1 MTEENPLQLA
11 AISTRRNLLVVAPP
25 GCGKT
30 ELLAMRAAALV
41 PRLLPNQRILALT
54 FTNRARDNL
63 GERLRRIL
71 GIQRFRRYVRVHNFH
86 GHAAELVLAHGR
98 TLGMKL
104 DDLRLPRST
113 TLRKALNQFSSDS
126 GSRDAAAALLGKIKR
141 EPLSDEEVLERLDVA
156 GDLLAKRVE
165 VERVAA
171 NQLHYEDLLR
181 YAQRL
186 LRVDEIV
193 NLYQQHYGAVLVDEF
208 QDLSL
213 QQLDIATRSCSTSR
227 TFAGDPLQGIYS
239 WAGAAP
245 KEVEPVLRAACGE
258 PVQLV
263 VSYRSSPA
271 VLGMVSGV
279 AARMG
284 AAPLRAY
291 DPSSWPDGG
300 ASAALVFPTLE
311 QEAKT
316 ILAVAEW
323 IVRADSAASVGVIS
337 RSGYRRKKIDAAF
350 AASTIPCRR
359 WDLAIEDP
367 TILDRL
373 RTVVAGMPPDTT
385 VQQARAQ
392 VLEGI
397 DPSEVETIEQV
408 EDAFDQLSL
417 KGESTSVRGALDQFR
432 ARSDDAAIGPGAH
445 LLSAH
450 TGKGQQFDW
459 VFVVGLEEGHV
470 PDYRCTG
477 DDDLAE
483 EERVLLVMLSR
494 ARHGVVVTRSSTKD
508 GRYGPWEVGASP
520 WWGGLTATALMDWNA
535 LNAHLE
541 QLSSRSNESN

>member
-271 VLGMVSGV
+271 V
-279 AARMG
+279 
-284 AAPLRAY
+284 
-291 DPSSWPDGG
+291 
-300 ASAALVFPTLE
+300 
-311 QEAKT
+311 
-316 ILAVAEW
+316 
-323 IVRADSAASVGVIS
+323 
-337 RSGYRRKKIDAAF
+337 
-350 AASTIPCRR
+350 
-359 WDLAIEDP
+359 
-367 TILDRL
+367 
-373 RTVVAGMPPDTT
+373 
-385 VQQARAQ
+385 
-392 VLEGI
+392 
-397 DPSEVETIEQV
+397 
-408 EDAFDQLSL
+408 
-417 KGESTSVRGALDQFR
+417 
-432 ARSDDAAIGPGAH
+432 
-445 LLSAH
+445 
-450 TGKGQQFDW
+450 
-459 VFVVGLEEGHV
+459 
-470 PDYRCTG
+470 
-477 DDDLAE
+477 
-483 EERVLLVMLSR
+483 
-494 ARHGVVVTRSSTKD
+494 
-508 GRYGPWEVGASP
+508 
-520 WWGGLTATALMDWNA
+520 
-535 LNAHLE
+535 
-541 QLSSRSNESN
+541 